1 MQDLNTDKLT
11 FFRKSST
18 APSTLN
24 SPSFRNKDGHPDP
37 TRRNSEWFYKNPT
50 RNKNLYQRII
60 LQLILMC
67 SIISQPV
74 IDTQQQLVVFEE
86 LGLLFNPSHINEAW
100 WENNTILDKSVS
112 AYMTSE
118 H

>member
-1 MQDLNTDKLT
+1 
-11 FFRKSST
+11 
-18 APSTLN
+18 
-24 SPSFRNKDGHPDP
+24 
-37 TRRNSEWFYKNPT
+37 
-50 RNKNLYQRII
+50 
-60 LQLILMC
+60 MC